1 MEGSDLF
8 TWSQTSQTSQSA
20 RSSKLSLQTHTSH
33 SSGSSVNNLSP
44 HHPIYN
50 EVRLVNPSIKS
61 GDDSSLRK
69 RFEIPMTIVGE
80 GKTVKRKTSMWSLNS
95 LNNKWSSNKEES
107 TTSTTNFKFEL
118 VNSGASNNS
127 NFLSNS
133 TSTQYDFNNTNPSKK
148 NERRKT
154 RVASLLKNNLKEGMK
169 FGAKKVSRRVVSG
182 LKTVKKSFCHPED
195 PNRAKRR
202 RLNEVEKEKE
212 EVMEIKLELLESS
225 SSSFSSISTGQCQ
238 AHFCRIRG

>member
-8 TWSQTSQTSQSA
+8 TWSQTPQTSQSA
-20 RSSKLSLQTHTSH
+20 RSSKLSLQTCTSH
-33 SSGSSVNNLSP
+33 SSGFSSGNSAP
-44 HHPIYN
+44 HNPIYD

-61 GDDSSLRK
+61 GDDSSIK
-69 RFEIPMTIVGE
+69 KKFEIPMTIVGE

-118 VNSGASNNS
+118 NSGASNNS

-133 TSTQYDFNNTNPSKK
+133 TSTEYDFNNTNPSKK

-212 EVMEIKLELLESS
+212 EVMEIKVELLESS
-225 SSSFSSISTGQCQ
+225 NSSFSSISTG
-238 AHFCRIRG
+238 